1 MFAARWPT
9 PLASVARQCAAAR
22 VVLPKAPHTAH
33 RAMMRQQGICTA
45 TRTETSHAASF
56 LRSYRLALAAS
67 LPLVAVG
74 LGASRQ
80 QPIRCASDTRA
91 YAQTTSAQTGALGA
105 YDEPLPAESIINLR
119 DLSFGT
125 VSGICVGFFVKKGL
139 KAVAFAL
146 GGVFVFLQYM
156 SSRSLLQINWGA
168 ITNSYDSFIAKRAGP
183 PASAGGNRITGLWSW
198 FVDFVSADVQSRATF
213 IAGILL
219 GFRLG

>member
-125 VSGICVGFFVKKGL
+125 VSGICVGIFVKKGL
-139 KAVAFAL
+139 KAC
-146 GGVFVFLQYM
+146 GVFVFLQYM